1 MKTFI
6 NEKILPSV
14 MKFVNTRPMTA
25 IKNGMIYPIP
35 FIIIGAV
42 FLILGNFPY
51 KPIADYLAQIG
62 LSPIFMQAYNGS
74 FAVMAMITVFGI
86 AYSWVHNEGYEAV
99 SAGLLAILV
108 DFILQ
113 PDIITN
119 VTKVSDPT
127 KTSTAYMV
135 SNVIDK
141 TWLGGKGMIVAII
154 VGLLVGWS
162 YSWFIKKGITIKL
175 PEQVPANVSASFTA
189 LVPAAAIITAA
200 TVIYGIFSMGLQT
213 TIVEWIYAVIQIPLQ
228 RVTDGPL
235 GVFVIAFL
243 PVFLWFF
250 GVHGASIISGVMTPV
265 LLANNADNLAL
276 FHAGKLSLANGA
288 HIVTQAFM
296 DQYLTVTGS
305 GITAGLV
312 IFLVIGAKADQLKA
326 LGKLEVGPAIFNI
339 NEPIL
344 FGIPIVLNPVLG
356 VPFIL
361 APVIS
366 GTLTYLVI
374 YFGIIPPFNGLVVP
388 WTTPAVIS
396 GFIVGGWKAAIWQFL
411 MLLMTVGL
419 YWPFARK
426 YDRILLNEEQAT
438 QEA

>member
-6 NEKILPSV
+6 NEKLLPPI

-74 FAVMAMITVFGI
+74 FAVMGMLAVFGI
-86 AYSWVHNEGYEAV
+86 SYSWVHNEGYEAV

-113 PDIITN
+113 PN
-119 VTKVSDPT
+119 VVTTVTSIANPA
-127 KTSTAYMV
+127 KTSTAYMA
-135 SNVIDK
+135 SNVVDK
-141 TWLGGKGMIVAII
+141 AWLGGKGMIVAII

-189 LVPAAAIITAA
+189 LVPAAAIITVA
-200 TVIYGIFSMGLQT
+200 TVIYGIFSMGFHT

-228 RVTDGPL
+228 RITDGPV

-250 GVHGASIISGVMTPV
+250 GVHGATIISGVMTPV

-276 FHAGKLSLANGA
+276 FHAGKLSLDNGA

-296 DQYLTVTGS
+296 DQFLTVTGS
-305 GITAGLV
+305 GLTAGLV
-312 IFLVIGAKADQLKA
+312 VFLLVGARSTQLKA
-326 LGKLEVGPAIFNI
+326 LGKLEVGPAFFNI

-356 VPFIL
+356 IPFML
-361 APVIS
+361 APVLS
-366 GTLTYLVI
+366 GILTYLAI

-396 GFIVGGWKAAIWQFL
+396 GFIVGGWKTAIWQFV
-411 MLLMTVGL
+411 MLLMTVAL

-426 YDRILLNEEQAT
+426 YDRILLQ
-438 QEA
+438 QEKDTAEV